1 MPTDISTHSHTPSQ
15 RGARLI
21 VLISVILPALALL
34 TVMWLAWGNG
44 FGVLN
49 LSLFVGMYLVCGL
62 GITIGFHRYFT
73 HKSFECP
80 RWVKIMLGIS
90 GSMAVQGDLAW
101 WCAVHRMHHHHS
113 DGDEDPHS
121 PHAGSTSRIRRFLYS
136 HVGWLFKIER
146 PDLQRYVP
154 DLEADPDLHRI
165 TRLFPLWVILGL
177 AIPTILGGVI
187 SGSWFGAF
195 TGLLWGGLVRIFFL
209 HHVTWSV
216 NSVCHLWG
224 KQPYVTHDHS
234 RNNPIFGVLAL
245 GEGWHNNHHAFPTSA
260 RHGLKWWQFDSSWIT
275 IRLMSLLGM
284 ASKLKT
290 PTPERMSRS
299 QVDHKQDAP
308 MPNPTEVLV
317 ETKPELAE
325 HAHESLSAK

>member
-1 MPTDISTHSHTPSQ
+1 
-15 RGARLI
+15 
-21 VLISVILPALALL
+21 
-34 TVMWLAWGNG
+34 
-44 FGVLN
+44 
-49 LSLFVGMYLVCGL
+49 
-62 GITIGFHRYFT
+62 
-73 HKSFECP
+73 
-80 RWVKIMLGIS
+80 MLGIS

-146 PDLQRYVP
+146 PNLQRYVP

-165 TRLFPLWVILGL
+165 TRLFPLWVILSM